1 MELQS
6 LKAETRVSEG
16 KGSARRVRGGGN
28 VPAVLYGGGKDALAI
43 RLNEREF
50 SQLIHHGGSHA
61 IVQLEVADRPESSS
75 PALLKSVQY
84 HPVRGNVL
92 HADFQRIRL
101 DERITTSVPIH
112 FVGHCKGVVD
122 GGVIDYQLREVEVE
136 CLALEVPDYIE
147 IDITEL
153 EIGHSLHADALVMPA
168 GVSMVTDPG
177 RSLVAVHAPRV
188 EKVAVVEEA
197 PVEGEAAAAAPG
209 TGAAG
214 APGTAEGAAEQKSQ
228 A

>member
-6 LKAETRVSEG
+6 LKAETRPVTG
-16 KGSARRVRGGGN
+16 KGGARRIRGAGN

-50 SQLIHHGGSHA
+50 NQLIHHGGSHA
-61 IVQLEVADRPESSS
+61 IVQLEVSDSPENSS

-84 HPVRGNVL
+84 HPVRGGVL

-101 DERITTSVPIH
+101 DERITTRVPIH

-136 CLALEVPDYIE
+136 CLALQVPNYIE
-147 IDITEL
+147 VDITHL
-153 EIGHSLHADALVMPA
+153 EIGHSLHADALVMPE
-168 GVSMVTDPG
+168 GVRMVTDPE

-188 EKVAVVEEA
+188 EKAAVVEEA
-197 PVEGEAAAAAPG
+197 PAEGEAAAAPA
-209 TGAAG
+209 TA
-214 APGTAEGAAEQKSQ
+214 AEGAAEPKPQ